1 MAFSQTLLPEFEEE
15 MKNTRKLLE
24 CIPDGKL
31 ETQQHPRSV
40 TLAQL
45 ATHVAQVP
53 GWTKHLLDEEMLD
66 LSLDMKPFVAA
77 SRAELLATF
86 DRGVL
91 EARGRICAA
100 SDEYWQTMWTFKVG
114 GDTVFSMPRAAVM
127 RSTIMNH
134 LIHHRAQL
142 SLYLQLDDVAI
153 PGMYRPS
160 ADEKPLGD
168 ATGQLN
174 GAEPDRGFSQRNS
187 SPQWRTALYP

>member
-1 MAFSQTLLPEFEEE
+1 MPFSQTLLPEFEEE

-31 ETQQHPRSV
+31 ETQQHSRSI

-45 ATHVAQVP
+45 ATHVALVP

-66 LSLDMKPFVAA
+66 LSPDMKPFVAA
-77 SRAELLATF
+77 SRAELLAIF
-86 DRGVL
+86 DRGVV
-91 EARGRICAA
+91 EALGRICAA
-100 SDEYWQTMWTFKVG
+100 SDEYWQTTWTFKIG

-142 SLYLQLDDVAI
+142 GLYLRLDDVAV
-153 PGMYRPS
+153 PGMYGPS
-160 ADEKPLGD
+160 ADERALG
-168 ATGQLN
+168 AAQ
-174 GAEPDRGFSQRNS
+174 AI
-187 SPQWRTALYP
+187 

>member
-31 ETQQHPRSV
+31 ETQQHSRSI

-45 ATHVAQVP
+45 ATHVALVP

-66 LSLDMKPFVAA
+66 LSPDMKPFVVA
-77 SRAELLATF
+77 SRAELLAIF
-86 DRGVL
+86 DRGVV
-91 EARGRICAA
+91 EALGRICAA
-100 SDEYWQTMWTFKVG
+100 SDEYWQTTWTFKIG

-134 LIHHRAQL
+134 LVHHRAQL
-142 SLYLQLDDVAI
+142 GLYLRLDDVAI
-153 PGMYRPS
+153 PGMHGPS
-160 ADEKPLGD
+160 ADEKPLGVGKAD
-168 ATGQLN
+168 G
-174 GAEPDRGFSQRNS
+174 
-187 SPQWRTALYP
+187 

>member
-15 MKNTRKLLE
+15 MKNTRKLLG

-31 ETQQHPRSV
+31 ETQHHPRSMA
-40 TLAQL
+40 LAQL

-66 LSLDMKPFVAA
+66 LSPDMKPFIAA
-77 SRAELLATF
+77 SRVELLAIF

-91 EARGRICAA
+91 EARSRIRAA
-100 SDEYWQTMWTFKVG
+100 SDEYWQTTWTFKIG

-134 LIHHRAQL
+134 LIHQRAQL
-142 SLYLQLDDVAI
+142 GLYLQIDDVAI
-153 PGMYRPS
+153 PGIYGI
-160 ADEKPLGD
+160 ADEKPLG
-168 ATGQLN
+168 AAQ
-174 GAEPDRGFSQRNS
+174 AV
-187 SPQWRTALYP
+187 